1 MNIFKNMIDK
11 IGKFMYGRYG
21 FDQFGRDLIWLG
33 LFLTLIASF
42 TRNGLLAILSYIPII
57 YALYRVFSKDI
68 DKRTK
73 EYLHYH
79 EMFQKAKVKL
89 KNYKLLLIGSKTH
102 KYFRCKNCRQ
112 IIRIPR
118 GKGKVS
124 ISCPRCRNE
133 FISKT

>member
-11 IGKFMYGRYG
+11 IGKFMNGRYG

-33 LFLTLIASF
+33 LFLTLIATF
-42 TRNGLLAILSYIPII
+42 TRNGLLAILSYVPII

-68 DKRTK
+68 EKRTR
-73 EYLHYH
+73 EYLRYH
-79 EMFQKAKVKL
+79 EMFQKVKVKI
-89 KNYKLLLIGSKTH
+89 KNYKLLLIGTKSH

-124 ISCPRCRNE
+124 ISCPRCRTE
-133 FISKT
+133 FISRT